1 MYAANLIKDVCRY
14 WGLNLHRICPE
25 IDIAGSP
32 ERCDFRIVIEDSR
45 RRLFILENIS
55 AKFVGHKL
63 RIIKA
68 LDFLHSN
75 KLPGIRP
82 YVPISEEEYIA
93 NHQDDSYWQLSPY
106 LNGIPLNRP
115 EYIFDRWRG
124 NVLADFLI
132 NLREKSAGIPYFD
145 RVDVFS
151 IKDYVYDMRTKLDR
165 HEPALFKK
173 IQPLIGF
180 MENTFMSVHD
190 QLPSC
195 FCHGDYHPLN
205 IIWSERGIRA
215 VIDWEFLGY
224 KPEAYDAANLVGCI
238 GIENPQGLLGDFIQ
252 DLIRRLKAAALFEDI
267 SWEYFL
273 EFVLSLRFGW
283 LSEWLR
289 KSDTEMIDLEIV
301 YMNLLMDNRDTLRKA
316 WKI

>member
-1 MYAANLIKDVCRY
+1 
-14 WGLNLHRICPE
+14 
-25 IDIAGSP
+25 
-32 ERCDFRIVIEDSR
+32 
-45 RRLFILENIS
+45 
-55 AKFVGHKL
+55 
-63 RIIKA
+63 
-68 LDFLHSN
+68 
-75 KLPGIRP
+75 
-82 YVPISEEEYIA
+82 
-93 NHQDDSYWQLSPY
+93 
-106 LNGIPLNRP
+106 
-115 EYIFDRWRG
+115 
-124 NVLADFLI
+124 
-132 NLREKSAGIPYFD
+132 
-145 RVDVFS
+145 
-151 IKDYVYDMRTKLDR
+151 
-165 HEPALFKK
+165 
-173 IQPLIGF
+173 